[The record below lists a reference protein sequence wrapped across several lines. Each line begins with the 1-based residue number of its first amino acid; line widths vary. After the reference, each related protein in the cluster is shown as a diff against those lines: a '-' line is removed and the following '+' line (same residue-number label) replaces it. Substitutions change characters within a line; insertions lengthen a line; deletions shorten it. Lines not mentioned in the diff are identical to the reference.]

1 MCLFV
6 RAERDSDYGDE
17 AYKEAYWTEKEGDR
31 RVKSRPQ
38 DRTQSMVPEALS
50 IMACSVSSM

>member
-31 RVKSRPQ
+31 RVKKVLQ
-38 DRTQSMVPEALS
+38 AVLRTELS
-50 IMACSVSSM
+50 PWFQKLYL